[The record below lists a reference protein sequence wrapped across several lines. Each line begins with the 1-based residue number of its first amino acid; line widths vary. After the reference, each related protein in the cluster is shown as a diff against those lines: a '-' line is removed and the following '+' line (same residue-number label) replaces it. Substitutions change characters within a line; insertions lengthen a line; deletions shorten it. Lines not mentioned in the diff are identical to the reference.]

1 MTPCEE
7 KGYKIG
13 DKFVALEGSLFP
25 VGTIVQL
32 FEDDGTTCPLF
43 KGEGSGWDHAGG
55 EPGAYEYLSDLKP
68 LNKE

>member
-1 MTPCEE
+1 
-7 KGYKIG
+7 
-13 DKFVALEGSLFP
+13 LFK
-25 VGTIVQL
+25 
-32 FEDDGTTCPLF
+32 DDGTTCPLF